1 MRMLAAEYG
10 ADLCYSEELI
20 DRRLGACSR
29 VLNDALGTTD
39 FVDASGV
46 VRSRTAHAGWQP
58 ALCRPARA
66 AHAPPP
72 SPRAVHAPP
81 PAGGA
86 AHHSA

>member
-46 VRSRTAHAGWQP
+46 VRSRTAHTG
-58 ALCRPARA
+58 
-66 AHAPPP
+66 
-72 SPRAVHAPP
+72 
-81 PAGGA
+81 
-86 AHHSA
+86 